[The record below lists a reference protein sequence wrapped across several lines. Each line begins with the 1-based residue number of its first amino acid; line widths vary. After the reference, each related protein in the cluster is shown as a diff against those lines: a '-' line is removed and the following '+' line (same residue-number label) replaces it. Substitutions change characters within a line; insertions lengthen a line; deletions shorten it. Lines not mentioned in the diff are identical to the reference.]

1 MFKSIFSRMLVSFTA
16 ILLLCILLLVLVVSS
31 GLFQESREKEF
42 TELGVAANEIGFF
55 LEEMQRIT
63 SLPAPLLLQ
72 QNESF
77 HSNLIGIADL
87 TEADIT
93 IMRVDG
99 VVMTSSADEWKTG
112 DRMLPAETVTRI
124 LEDDSSYIISDL
136 DGVLDRRRLNS
147 FAMIRD
153 SQGTPVYLIVVT
165 SEKSLYS
172 ELANS
177 VTQRTVVVAIWIF
190 FAAMVITFFIS
201 RRITDPIKR
210 ICEVAREYAQG
221 RFSARVKVDGQDEIT
236 ELSQA
241 FNNMAS
247 GLAAHEENRNTFVA
261 NVSHDLRTPMT
272 TISGFVDGILDG
284 TIPPQEQEKYLKII
298 SGEVHRLSRLV
309 NTLLEVSRLDSG
321 KSMHMSEFNV
331 TETARQIL
339 ISLMGKIE
347 TKRLD
352 IEFQGGEDD
361 VFVLADSDAIHQVL
375 YNLLDNAVKFTPEKG
390 TVSIAVSA
398 KGKKALLCVRNTGEG
413 IPDQEI
419 PHIFERFYKSDR
431 SRGLDKTGTGLGL
444 YIVKTILDK
453 HGESIN
459 VESVPGK
466 YTEFRFGLSLSAGK
480 PKQKSAEAIESISDR
495 KERV

>member
-1 MFKSIFSRMLVSFTA
+1 MLKSIFSRMLVSFTA
-16 ILLLCILLLVLVVSS
+16 ILLLCIIMLVLVVSS

-63 SLPAPLLLQ
+63 TLPAPILLQ

-77 HSNLIGIADL
+77 RSNLIGIADL

-93 IMRVDG
+93 IMRMDG
-99 VVMTSSADEWKTG
+99 IVMISSDPRWKVG
-112 DRMLPAETVTRI
+112 EAMLPEKTVDRI
-124 LEDDSSYIISDL
+124 LEDDSSYIISTL
-136 DGVLDRRRLNS
+136 DGVLERKRLNS
-147 FAMIRD
+147 FAVI
-153 SQGTPVYLIVVT
+153 GNEKGEPVYLIVVT

-172 ELANS
+172 DLANS

-210 ICEVAREYAQG
+210 ICEVAREYEHG
-221 RFSARVKVDGQDEIT
+221 RFTARVKVDGQDEIT
-236 ELSQA
+236 ELSKA
-241 FNNMAS
+241 FNNMAG
-247 GLAAHEENRNTFVA
+247 GLATHEENRNTFVA

-284 TIPPQEQEKYLKII
+284 TIPPEEQEKYLKTI
-298 SGEVHRLSRLV
+298 SVETHRLSRLV
-309 NTLLEVSRLDSG
+309 NTLLEVSRLESG
-321 KSMHMSEFNV
+321 KVMHMTEFNV

-347 TKRLD
+347 SKKLD
-352 IEFQGGEDD
+352 IQFEGGEDD

-375 YNLLDNAVKFTPEKG
+375 YNLVDNAVKFTPEKG
-390 TVSIAVSA
+390 TLSISVTA
-398 KGKKALLCVRNTGEG
+398 KGKKACICVRNTGEG
-413 IPDQEI
+413 IPEEEI
-419 PHIFERFYKSDR
+419 PRIFDRFYKSDR

-453 HGESIN
+453 HGESVH
-459 VESVPGK
+459 VESVPGD
-466 YTEFRFGLSLSAGK
+466 YTEFRFTLSLISGK
-480 PKQKSAEAIESISDR
+480 PKQKNIEHLD
-495 KERV
+495 

>member
-16 ILLLCILLLVLVVSS
+16 ILLLCIILLVLVVSS

-63 SLPAPLLLQ
+63 SLPAPILLQ

-77 HSNLIGIADL
+77 RSNLIGIADL
-87 TEADIT
+87 TEADIA
-93 IMRVDG
+93 ILRMDG
-99 VVMTSSADEWKTG
+99 IVMISSDQRWKAG
-112 DRMLPAETVTRI
+112 DPMLPRKTVEQI
-124 LEDDSSYIISDL
+124 LEDDTDYIISNL

-147 FAMIRD
+147 FAVI
-153 SQGTPVYLIVVT
+153 GNAKGEPVYLIVVT

-221 RFSARVKVDGQDEIT
+221 RFTARVEVDGQDEIT

-247 GLAAHEENRNTFVA
+247 GLATHEENRNTFVA

-284 TIPPQEQEKYLKII
+284 TIPPEEQEKYLKTI
-298 SGEVHRLSRLV
+298 SVETHRLSRLV
-309 NTLLEVSRLDSG
+309 NTLLEVSRLESG
-321 KSMHMSEFNV
+321 KTMHMSEFNV
-331 TETARQIL
+331 TETSRQIL

-347 TKRLD
+347 SKKLD
-352 IEFQGGEDD
+352 IEFEGGEDD
-361 VFVLADSDAIHQVL
+361 VFVLADPDAIHQVL
-375 YNLLDNAVKFTPEKG
+375 YNLVDNAVKFTPEKG
-390 TVSIAVSA
+390 TISIGVTS
-398 KGKKALLCVRNTGEG
+398 KGKKAYLRVRNTGEG
-413 IPDQEI
+413 IPAEEI
-419 PHIFERFYKSDR
+419 PRIFDRFYKSDR
-431 SRGLDKTGTGLGL
+431 SRGLDKNGTGLGL

-453 HGESIN
+453 HGESIS
-459 VESVPGK
+459 VESVPED
-466 YTEFRFGLSLSAGK
+466 YTEFRFTLSLSGGK
-480 PKQKSAEAIESISDR
+480 PKPKNTDIIE
-495 KERV
+495 